1 MTLRANPRWAR
12 LLALGIMT
20 ASLLGGVLP
29 GGALSASRQGNA
41 SVTRSPIG
49 DRDPG
54 WLLGLARPDFRSY
67 IDSIRPMRENHAIT
81 AARRPIYMALV
92 RQGADDPS
100 RLDNAPFA
108 GPGVRNDIVYQ
119 RSSLDAS
126 RSIAWTLLLLDHEY
140 FHARH
145 LAGATSLPLPV
156 NVPVASERHFF
167 EAAAWGFN
175 VAEARRGRYDGLRE
189 DEFREALDRFGEHY
203 RALRT
208 VTRDVDPDAWQSFS
222 NLLRSPAELV
232 RTAG

>member
-1 MTLRANPRWAR
+1 MA
-12 LLALGIMT
+12 
-20 ASLLGGVLP
+20 
-29 GGALSASRQGNA
+29 
-41 SVTRSPIG
+41 
-49 DRDPG
+49 
-54 WLLGLARPDFRSY
+54 
-67 IDSIRPMRENHAIT
+67 EKHAVT

-92 RQGADDPS
+92 RRGADDPS

-119 RSSLDAS
+119 KSSLDAS
-126 RSIAWTLLLLDHEY
+126 RSLAWTLLLLDHEY

-145 LAGATSLPLPV
+145 LAGATSLPLPGD
-156 NVPVASERHFF
+156 VPGECERHFF

-203 RALRT
+203 RALRM
-208 VTRDVDPDAWQSFS
+208 VTRDTDPAAWQSFS
-222 NLLRSPAELV
+222 DLLRSPAELV